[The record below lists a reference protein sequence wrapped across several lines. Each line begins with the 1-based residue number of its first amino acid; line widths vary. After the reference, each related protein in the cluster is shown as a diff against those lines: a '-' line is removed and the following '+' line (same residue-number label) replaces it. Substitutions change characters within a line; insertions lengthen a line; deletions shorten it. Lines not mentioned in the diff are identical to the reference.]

1 MIVDGTCQLASL
13 SLNGPYTRVRQA
25 GSNLTGSWRERN
37 ATEHPDRTDGVL
49 LTERSTAMTPPPAAM
64 PASCSLFCLARR
76 EQEPLGET
84 GLFKSLRGSA
94 LRSER
99 AGCVRGDVLSAASP
113 GTAEQRAERS
123 LGCSEKK
130 TLLVNKAA
138 FLKDRKGLQ
147 VAVGAREE
155 VPTCTPYGRSSEAS
169 PTLRRSAETLK
180 SLFKAVFLTF
190 S

>member
-1 MIVDGTCQLASL
+1 MFFPLQ
-13 SLNGPYTRVRQA
+13 VR
-25 GSNLTGSWRERN
+25 
-37 ATEHPDRTDGVL
+37 
-49 LTERSTAMTPPPAAM
+49 
-64 PASCSLFCLARR
+64 ARR
-76 EQEPLGET
+76 SKGRK
-84 GLFKSLRGSA
+84 GAWGA
-94 LRSER
+94 LK
-99 AGCVRGDVLSAASP
+99 
-113 GTAEQRAERS
+113 
-123 LGCSEKK
+123 KK

-155 VPTCTPYGRSSEAS
+155 VPTCTPYGRSSEAP